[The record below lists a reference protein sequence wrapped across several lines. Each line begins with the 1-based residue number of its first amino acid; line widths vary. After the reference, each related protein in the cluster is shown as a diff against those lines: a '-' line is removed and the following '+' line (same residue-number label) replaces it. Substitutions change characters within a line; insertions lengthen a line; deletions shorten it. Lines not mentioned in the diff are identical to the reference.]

1 MKDLTGP
8 DLPRRLF
15 SPIAHNYD
23 RPALIL
29 SLLQYR
35 RWHRFMLSRL
45 TLDGAGQCDRRF
57 RVLDAAT
64 GTGAL
69 ALDLMEQP
77 GLRVVGADITRAML
91 SQAQARARRDG
102 AGRLDLV
109 ECDAEAAPFRDDSFD
124 AIVFAYLLRYVS
136 DVPATLRG
144 LVRLLRPAGVMIW
157 LDFAVPA
164 GPAYPLWRLY
174 TDFLLPAGGRLYS
187 KAWREASGFLG
198 QSIRGFYKQ
207 WPEERLLE
215 EWRRSGLVDVET
227 KRLSLGGA
235 IVVWGRKPS

>member
-35 RWHRFMLSRL
+35 RWHRFALSRL
-45 TLDGAGQCDRRF
+45 ELDGARGRTV
-57 RVLDAAT
+57 RVLDVAT

-69 ALDLMEQP
+69 AFGLLAARP
-77 GLRVVGADITRAML
+77 GLRVAGADITRAML
-91 SQAQARARRDG
+91 SQAQARASRDG
-102 AGRLDLV
+102 AGRRLDLV
-109 ECDAEAAPFRDDSFD
+109 ECDGEAAPFRDSSFD
-124 AIVFAYLLRYVS
+124 AVIFAYLLRYVS
-136 DVPATLRG
+136 DVPGTLRS
-144 LVRLLRPAGVMIW
+144 LVRLLRPEGMMVS
-157 LDFAVPA
+157 LDFAVPS
-164 GPAYPLWRLY
+164 GLAYPLWRLY
-174 TDFLLPAGGRLYS
+174 TDVLLPAGGRLYS
-187 KAWREASGFLG
+187 KPWQEASGFLG
-198 QSIRGFYKQ
+198 QSIRGFYKR

-215 EWRRSGLVDVET
+215 EWRRGGLVDVQA

-235 IVVWGRKPS
+235 IVIWGRKPS

>member
-15 SPIAHNYD
+15 TPIAREYD
-23 RPALIL
+23 RPALVL

-45 TLDGAGQCDRRF
+45 ELDGAGHSSRRF

-69 ALDLMEQP
+69 AFDLLQRP
-77 GLRVVGADITRAML
+77 GLRVVGVDITRAML
-91 SQAQARARRDG
+91 SQARVRARRDG
-102 AGRLDLV
+102 AERLDLV
-109 ECDAEAAPFRDDSFD
+109 ECDAEATPFRDDSFD
-124 AIVFAYLLRYVS
+124 AVVFAYLLRYVS
-136 DVPATLRG
+136 DVPATLQG
-144 LVRLLRPAGVMIW
+144 LVRLLKPAGTMIS
-157 LDFAVPA
+157 LDFAVPS
-164 GPAYPLWRLY
+164 GLAYPPWRLY
-174 TDFLLPAGGRLYS
+174 TDVLLPAGGRLYS
-187 KAWREASGFLG
+187 KAWQEASGFLG
-198 QSIRGFYKQ
+198 RSIRDFYKR
-207 WPEERLLE
+207 WPEGRLLE
-215 EWRRSGLVDVET
+215 EWRRSGLIDVQA